1 MNGTAPL
8 KRLGIVGFGEFGKL
22 AATHLVGRFAVGVH
36 DDWKSAAE
44 IEAIGARKISFKE
57 AAACDVVVLAVPV
70 QVMEETIRRLAPLV
84 RPGATVIDVASV
96 KMLPSRWLAHY
107 LPENVHVVPTHP
119 LFGPQS
125 VARDGL
131 EGRQFVICP
140 LRGDRHLKV
149 AALGEE
155 LGLRV
160 RITTAEEHDREMA
173 YVQGLTHLIGRTLT
187 AMDIPD
193 RALKTQTY
201 QHLLDLTALIGR
213 DSFELFTAIET
224 MNPFARPV
232 TEDFVARAS
241 GLLAQ
246 VHGDAPP
253 RDESDKSGNGE

>member
-1 MNGTAPL
+1 M
-8 KRLGIVGFGEFGKL
+8 KSLGIFGFGEFGKL
-22 AATHLVGRFAVGVH
+22 VATHLAGRFAIGVH
-36 DDWKSAAE
+36 DSSKPAAAV
-44 IEAIGARKISFKE
+44 EAAGATPLSLEE

-70 QVMEETIRRLAPLV
+70 QVMEDVIRRIAPLV

-107 LPENVHVVPTHP
+107 LPESVHIVPTHP

-131 EGRQFVICP
+131 AGRQFVICP
-140 LRGDRHLKV
+140 LRGTRHEKV

-193 RALKTQTY
+193 RMLKTQTY
-201 QHLLDLTALIGR
+201 QHLLDLTALIGK

-224 MNPFARPV
+224 LNPFAREV
-232 TEDFVARAS
+232 TDDFVNRAAA
-241 GLLAQ
+241 LLER
-246 VHGDAPP
+246 VHGSDAPAA
-253 RDESDKSGNGE
+253 